1 MTIYLDVEDL
11 LSIAS
16 IVLGSPPKVRDY
28 GLLAS
33 AAARPA
39 TSVFGQDAYPDLAS
53 KAAALLHSVCANHAL
68 VDGNKRLAWAA
79 AVVFIGLNNSAPVPD
94 VDVDRAEA
102 FMLAVADGTLT
113 GVPAI
118 AAELRRLGLTDLR

>member
-1 MTIYLDVEDL
+1 MTTHLDVEDL
-11 LSIAS
+11 VSIAAV
-16 IVLGSPPKVRDY
+16 VLGSPPKVRDY

-53 KAAALLHSVCANHAL
+53 KAAALLHSICSSHAL
-68 VDGNKRLAWAA
+68 IDGNKRLAWAA
-79 AVVFIGLNNSAPVPD
+79 AVVFIGLNNGAPVAH

-102 FMLAVADGTLT
+102 FMLAVADDSLT
-113 GVPAI
+113 EVSAI
-118 AAELRRLGLTDLR
+118 AAELRRLGVVD

>member
-1 MTIYLDVEDL
+1 MTTHLDVEDL
-11 LSIAS
+11 VSIAA

-39 TSVFGQDAYPDLAS
+39 TSAFGQDAYPDLAS
-53 KAAALLHSVCANHAL
+53 KAAALLHSICSSHAL
-68 VDGNKRLAWAA
+68 IDGNKRLAWAA
-79 AVVFIGLNNSAPVPD
+79 AVVFIGLNNGAPVAH

-102 FMLAVADGTLT
+102 FMLAVADGSLT
-113 GVPAI
+113 EVSAI
-118 AAELRRLGLTDLR
+118 AAELRRLGVVG